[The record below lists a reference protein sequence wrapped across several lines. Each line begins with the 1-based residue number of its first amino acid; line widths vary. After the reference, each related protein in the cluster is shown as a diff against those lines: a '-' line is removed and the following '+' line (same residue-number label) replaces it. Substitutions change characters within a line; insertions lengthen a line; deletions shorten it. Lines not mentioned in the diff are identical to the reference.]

1 MQIIK
6 RNQLV
11 ILVISLMLV
20 TAGYLNYTD
29 RVKKEALQTSGGIE
43 IAEIG
48 DATLVSSQAVEENA
62 SVESSVSSVDEEN
75 DTEAEQLNQQPEK
88 TTQTINDD
96 YFASSKLERDIMYS
110 RNIRELSKNVGF

>member
-48 DATLVSSQAVEENA
+48 DATLVSSQAIEENT
-62 SVESSVSSVDEEN
+62 SIESSVSSVNEEN
-75 DTEAEQLNQQPEK
+75 NTEAETLKQLDATEQ
-88 TTQTINDD
+88 TTNDD

-110 RNIRELSKNVGF
+110 RNIRELSKNVRF